1 MNNDNNIIIMHTI
14 CDIKYGPSEEISR
27 MKRYYQKAA
36 HKIHQIIF
44 YLPVLDIVDSLKITI
59 CLSVVVVVVVVI
71 SNENGIYYYYD
82 CFSLVLRSDG
92 VRTTVVVFF
101 MLMMFCEQNQSQPRK
116 NGGRVFNEINHQNH
130 RQPSS

>member
-14 CDIKYGPSEEISR
+14 CDIKYGPSER

-36 HKIHQIIF
+36 HKMHQIIF

-59 CLSVVVVVVVVI
+59 CLSVVVVVVI

-82 CFSLVLRSDG
+82 CFSLVLRSYQ
-92 VRTTVVVFF
+92 VR
-101 MLMMFCEQNQSQPRK
+101 CK
-116 NGGRVFNEINHQNH
+116 
-130 RQPSS
+130 